1 MSKASFDTS
10 IKARLD
16 ARLKNLYSAIA
27 ILLSYEHT
35 DYIVAGN
42 SLNVAKP
49 NDFDIYPDDSTFDF
63 EAIKKRLESFEGAY
77 IACETRN
84 ALTINLDG
92 HVLQF
97 CNYSK
102 HTITQLIESFDFAHI
117 QIGAVIHICWEP
129 GNPEDGGGYK
139 NSFIQSVW
147 TTDDYRDAHI
157 IGTTWYTGSD
167 YPLSSL
173 IRCIKYAQ
181 RGTYANKHE
190 YKVDVLNILNDIIS
204 RGYSDYAD
212 YKDQLS
218 TIDLMLLGPD
228 ESNAAWELF
237 QTCCGRGLVDS
248 WHAGWNKEQY
258 EELEDDEE

>member
-1 MSKASFDTS
+1 MSETFINTA

-16 ARLKNLYSAIA
+16 SRLKNLYSAIA

-35 DYIVAGN
+35 DYIIAGN
-42 SLNVAKP
+42 SLNAVKP

-63 EAIKKRLESFEGAY
+63 KAIKKRIPSFDNAYVVYES
-77 IACETRN
+77 RN

-97 CNYSK
+97 CDYSK
-102 HTITQLIESFDFAHI
+102 HTVAQLIESFDFAHI

-129 GNPEDGGGYK
+129 GDLEDGGGYK
-139 NSFIQSVW
+139 NSFIQSIW
-147 TTDDYRDAHI
+147 TTEAYQEAHVV
-157 IGTTWYTGSD
+157 GTTWYTGSD

-173 IRCIKYAQ
+173 IRCVKYAQ

-190 YKVDVLNILNDIIS
+190 YKVDVLRILTDIID
-204 RGYSDYAD
+204 RGYINYED

-218 TIDLMLLGPD
+218 AIDLMLLEPD
-228 ESNAAWELF
+228 ERDAAWELF
-237 QTCCGRGLVDS
+237 KVCCSRGLVDS
-248 WHAGWNKEQY
+248 WHDGWSREQY
-258 EELEDDEE
+258 EEPDDDEE